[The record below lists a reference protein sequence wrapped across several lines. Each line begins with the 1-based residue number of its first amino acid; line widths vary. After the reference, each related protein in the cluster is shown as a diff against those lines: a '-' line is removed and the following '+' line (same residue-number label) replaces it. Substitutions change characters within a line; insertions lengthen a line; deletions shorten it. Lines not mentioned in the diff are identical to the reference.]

1 MGNLRDNRLS
11 LKEEVKKEEKKGE
24 GVREKLEEGKK
35 VLKEGNEKLWK
46 K

>member
-1 MGNLRDNRLS
+1 M
-11 LKEEVKKEEKKGE
+11 KKEEKKGE
-24 GVREKLEEGKK
+24 GVREKRRRFGQRKK